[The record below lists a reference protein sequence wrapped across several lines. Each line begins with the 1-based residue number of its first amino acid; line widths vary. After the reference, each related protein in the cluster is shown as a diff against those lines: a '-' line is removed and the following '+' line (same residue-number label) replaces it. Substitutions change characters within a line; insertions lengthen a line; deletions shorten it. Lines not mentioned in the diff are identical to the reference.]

1 MYRLPF
7 GGSTDNVETYTT
19 EWMKIAQ
26 PLSEVLEMS
35 IYGFNPMITLNTGV
49 SLFPTVSF
57 SPEKAKFIVDKF
69 NRKEA

>member
-7 GGSTDNVETYTT
+7 GGVTDNVEVYTT

-35 IYGFNPMITLNTGV
+35 IYGFNPMITLIDALGLT
-49 SLFPTVSF
+49 PTVSF

-69 NRKEA
+69 NRKEV

>member
-7 GGSTDNVETYTT
+7 GGSTDNVEVYTT

-49 SLFPTVSF
+49 NLFPTVSF